1 MGVEQGEGQEVA
13 WCARVATVGRA
24 VGLDSVTA
32 SDLWVHGVAF
42 LRGVRSSREGCRDR
56 LLVRHGARDRL
67 SLGRKLAPP
76 SVALCIFF
84 PPGGRSCVRRT
95 RGGRGRLEL
104 VD

>member
-42 LRGVRSSREGCRDR
+42 LRG
-56 LLVRHGARDRL
+56 
-67 SLGRKLAPP
+67 
-76 SVALCIFF
+76 
-84 PPGGRSCVRRT
+84 GRSCVRRT